1 MPKSDHDTN
10 LPILILVRRGRRG
23 KGFLVCA
30 ADDIDNPAPCA
41 DEAEVGEV
49 IAEMLNDPEQARA
62 DLGADAEAPHA
73 HPQSRA
79 EMEEYEGSEEEGEGE
94 REGEED
100 NEFVNGLDPMERLV
114 FAGGKALLDK
124 GRELSN
130 SYRKPGKRRGRTRR
144 H

>member
-41 DEAEVGEV
+41 SEAEVGEV
-49 IAEMLNDPEQARA
+49 IAEMLNDPSQERA
-62 DLGADAEAPHA
+62 DLGTDAEAPRA
-73 HPQSRA
+73 RPQSRA
-79 EMEEYEGSEEEGEGE
+79 AMEEYEGDEEEGEGE
-94 REGEED
+94 GEED
-100 NEFVNGLDPMERLV
+100 SEFVNGLDPLEKLA
-114 FAGGKALLDK
+114 FLGGKAILEK
-124 GRELSN
+124 GREMSN
-130 SYRKPGKRRGRTRR
+130 SYRKPGKRRGRVRR